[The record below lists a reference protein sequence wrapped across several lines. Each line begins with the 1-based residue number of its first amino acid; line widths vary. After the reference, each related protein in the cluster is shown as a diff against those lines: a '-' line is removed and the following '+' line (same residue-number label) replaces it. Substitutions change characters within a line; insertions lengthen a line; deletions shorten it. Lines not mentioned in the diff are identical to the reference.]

1 MTSNRTRKG
10 LVIASM
16 LALAFVGGA
25 SAGVAGDRLLNA
37 RTSIRVTLDDGSARL
52 DRLSLTPDQRV
63 SAESILARRSPLAR
77 AIMTEAATK
86 LRQAADSVDAALRE
100 ILTPSQRATLDSVR
114 RSSRRMLMR
123 KVQTPAGAR
132 VDTLVDTDSGVT
144 PPS

>member
-37 RTSIRVTLDDGSARL
+37 RTGIRVTMDDGSALL

-63 SAESILARRSPLAR
+63 RAESILARRSPLAR
-77 AIMTEAATK
+77 AVMTEAATK
-86 LRQAADSVDAALRE
+86 LRQVADSADADLRE
-100 ILTPSQRATLDSVR
+100 ILTPSQRVALDSLR
-114 RSSRRMLMR
+114 RSSRRVLMR
-123 KVQTPAGAR
+123 KVHTPAGTR
-132 VDTLVDTDSGVT
+132 VDTLVDMDSGVT
-144 PPS
+144 PPR